1 MLSGMV
7 IFRFRGPP
15 AKSLLNRQD
24 TVDFWT
30 SEHPLAQPVSY
41 CEHRLPKCH
50 GLLAGPFS
58 LPQRKP
64 VKWGKLD
71 MKFVQETH

>member
-1 MLSGMV
+1 MV
-7 IFRFRGPP
+7 IFHTNGCNFGHNQQSVWNGVL
-15 AKSLLNRQD
+15 AVYVSLAHGKIKFSALHANN
-24 TVDFWT
+24 
-30 SEHPLAQPVSY
+30 
-41 CEHRLPKCH
+41 RLPKCH